1 VIEENKKIQYRIW
14 FSRWGKAK
22 YLSQHDTALILQQ
35 TLRRAKLPIALCG
48 QFNPRMKMAFYS
60 SLPVGIST
68 KGEPIDITLTQDIPC
83 QELQERI
90 NQKLPQDTTIT
101 KIDKFIGKPKYW
113 LEIQYKITTNKINIC
128 INPNDILEQNN
139 IEIYRTKQKK
149 NINIRPFL
157 KNIEIDD
164 TADNQTNINIITLL
178 TFQGSIS
185 VWEILKLLNIQVE
198 KLTHLE
204 ITREKTTLLPP
215 HE

>member
-1 VIEENKKIQYRIW
+1 
-14 FSRWGKAK
+14 
-22 YLSQHDTALILQQ
+22 
-35 TLRRAKLPIALCG
+35 
-48 QFNPRMKMAFYS
+48 MAFYS